1 MAAILLAK
9 KALFRISNSL
19 PNHDPPGYV
28 QISSRFCRACF
39 STSYHAQGSK
49 AVSEPRNVA
58 SVLPDSTGSTKNTST
73 NYEAKDQA
81 QDIKDDEDDMSGV
94 TGFVADTAKQ
104 GVKKAMDTAE
114 DVSDTVKQA
123 MESAFDVTTKTTQ
136 HIKATIVAE
145 ADDNVIDTAEYRS
158 IQDAET
164 EKSNLKDMER

>member
-1 MAAILLAK
+1 M
-9 KALFRISNSL
+9 
-19 PNHDPPGYV
+19 
-28 QISSRFCRACF
+28 
-39 STSYHAQGSK
+39 
-49 AVSEPRNVA
+49 A

-81 QDIKDDEDDMSGV
+81 QDINDNEDDMSGV

>member
-1 MAAILLAK
+1 MAAKLLAK

-49 AVSEPRNVA
+49 AVSEPRNV
-58 SVLPDSTGSTKNTST
+58 PDSTGSTKNTST

-81 QDIKDDEDDMSGV
+81 QDINDDEDDMSGV

-114 DVSDTVKQA
+114 DVSDTVKRA

>member
-1 MAAILLAK
+1 MVCLNQELIL
-9 KALFRISNSL
+9 
-19 PNHDPPGYV
+19 
-28 QISSRFCRACF
+28 RANTF
-39 STSYHAQGSK
+39 QGSK
-49 AVSEPRNVA
+49 AVSEPTNVA

-81 QDIKDDEDDMSGV
+81 QDINVDADDMSGV
-94 TGFVADTAKQ
+94 TGFVAATAKQ

-123 MESAFDVTTKTTQ
+123 MESSFDVTTKTTQ

-164 EKSNLKDMER
+164 EKSNLKEMER